1 MAVSNQM
8 VQQIKQSIGQNFL
21 SSSKATVA
29 ALVEALEQ
37 GHAEKIIEQLET
49 ASQLLEGLSPDIYTP
64 SLRQLKEASQ
74 DLQAVAKSSGAGGG
88 DCGIAL
94 SFDEQSTETIK
105 NRWADLGIEL
115 LYQERI
121 GHDDKS

>member
-1 MAVSNQM
+1 MM
-8 VQQIKQSIGQNFL
+8 VKQIKQNINQNFL
-21 SSSKATVA
+21 TSSEATVV

-37 GHAEKIIEQLET
+37 GNAEKIIEQLET

-64 SLRQLKEASQ
+64 SLRQLKEAGQ

-94 SFDEQSTETIK
+94 SFDVQSTETIK
-105 NRWADLGIEL
+105 IAGLIWGLSSYTKKG
-115 LYQERI
+115 
-121 GHDDKS
+121 

>member
-1 MAVSNQM
+1 MAVSSQM
-8 VQQIKQSIGQNFL
+8 VKQIKQNIDQNFL
-21 SSSKATVA
+21 TSSKATVS

-37 GHAEKIIEQLET
+37 GNAEKIIEQLET

-64 SLRQLKEASQ
+64 SLRQLKEAGQ

-94 SFDEQSTETIK
+94 SFDAQSTETLK
-105 NRWADLGIEL
+105 NRWANLGIEL